1 MQKQAGEGG
10 FTLIELMVAVAVAAV
25 LLAAALPSMRTLI
38 QNERASTQLNTLIL
52 SLNYARS
59 EAIKR
64 DLPTGIVVCPSVDQ
78 LTCSGTS
85 AWNQG
90 WIVRGPAAEPALQSA
105 LPLSGA
111 NTLSEASN
119 LTAITFMPN
128 GLVSAAAVFTLC
140 DSRGAAHARDIEV
153 SASGRIVSSPTQ
165 GRSLAGA
172 ALSCP

>member
-1 MQKQAGEGG
+1 MV
-10 FTLIELMVAVAVAAV
+10 TVAVASI
-25 LLAAALPSMRTLI
+25 LLATALPSVRTLI
-38 QNERASTQLNTLIL
+38 QNERVSTQLNTLVL

-64 DLPTGIVVCPSVDQ
+64 DLPTGVVVCPSADQ
-78 LTCSGTS
+78 LSCSGTS

-90 WIVRGPAAEPALQSA
+90 WIVRARPAEPPLQGA
-105 LPLSGA
+105 LPLAGA
-111 NTLSEASN
+111 NTLIEASG
-119 LTAITFMPN
+119 LTSITFLPN
-128 GLVSAAAVFTLC
+128 GLVSAAAAFTLC